1 MDEGQSQAGEGM
13 NHDPENRTPE
23 DVRAEIEQTRA
34 ELGDTVE
41 ALAVKA
47 DVKGQAKHAVSE
59 ARATVSD
66 KAEDAR
72 QAMSSKTNEAL
83 SAAQQVTPDSAADA
97 AHRLARLIQQHRARL
112 IPAGALALGVIIGHR
127 RAR

>member
-13 NHDPENRTPE
+13 THDPESRTPE

-34 ELGDTVE
+34 LLGDTVE
-41 ALAVKA
+41 TLAAKT
-47 DVKGQAKHAVSE
+47 DVKGQAERAAGD

-66 KAEDAR
+66 TAGDAR
-72 QAMSSKTNEAL
+72 QVMSGTADDAL
-83 SAAQQVTPDSAADA
+83 SAARLATPNSAADA
-97 AHRLARLIQQHRARL
+97 ARRLALMFREHRARL
-112 IPAGALALGVIIGHR
+112 IPAGALALGVLIGSR